1 LPQSALMQIILGSA
15 SPYRGELLA
24 RLGLPFLQR
33 AAQVDETP
41 IAGEHPAALAQRLA
55 AAKARAVG
63 AGCCGAIVLGSD
75 QTAECGDL
83 LLGKPGNFAK
93 AREQLRQLSGRSARF
108 HTAVALL
115 DTRSDRLLGDL
126 AVTEVRFR
134 PLSEAEIDAYL
145 HRESPYDCAGS
156 FKAEGVGIALFDAI
170 HSDDPTALIGLSLI
184 RVRRLLQELG
194 VAVL

>member
-1 LPQSALMQIILGSA
+1 MQIILGSA

-41 IAGEHPAALAQRLA
+41 IAGERPAALAQRLA
-55 AAKARAVG
+55 AAKARGVDIQCPA
-63 AGCCGAIVLGSD
+63 AIVIGSD
-75 QTAECGDL
+75 QTAECGDVT
-83 LLGKPGNFAK
+83 LGKPGDFAR
-93 AREQLRQLSGRSARF
+93 AREQLRYLSGRTAHF

-115 DTRSDRLLGDL
+115 DTRSDRLLCDL

-134 PLSEAEIDAYL
+134 ALSEAEIDAYL

-156 FKAEGVGIALFDAI
+156 FKAEGLGIALFDAV
-170 HSDDPTALIGLSLI
+170 HSDDPTALIGLPLI
-184 RVRRLLQELG
+184 RVRRLLQQLG

>member
-1 LPQSALMQIILGSA
+1 MQIILGSA

-55 AAKARAVG
+55 AAKAREIG
-63 AGCCGAIVLGSD
+63 AGCAGAGAIVIGSD
-75 QTAECGDL
+75 QTAECGDVT
-83 LLGKPGNFAK
+83 LGKPGNFAK
-93 AREQLRQLSGRSARF
+93 ARAQLRYLSGRAAHF

-115 DTRSDRLLGDL
+115 DTRSDRLLCDL

-156 FKAEGVGIALFDAI
+156 FKAEGLGIALFDTV
-170 HSDDPTALIGLSLI
+170 HSDDPTALIGLPLI
-184 RVRRLLQELG
+184 RVRRLLGELG
-194 VAVL
+194 VDVL

>member
-1 LPQSALMQIILGSA
+1 MQIILGSA
-15 SPYRGELLA
+15 SPYRAELLA

-33 AAQVDETP
+33 AARVDETP

-55 AAKARAVG
+55 AGKARAVG
-63 AGCCGAIVLGSD
+63 AGAPGAIVIGSD
-75 QTAECGDL
+75 QTAECGDFI
-83 LLGKPGNFAK
+83 LGKPGNFAK

-115 DTRSDRLLGDL
+115 DTRSNRLLGDL

-134 PLSEAEIDAYL
+134 PLSDAEIDAYL
-145 HRESPYDCAGS
+145 HRELPYDCAGS
-156 FKAEGVGIALFDAI
+156 FKAEGLGIALFDAI
-170 HSDDPTALIGLSLI
+170 HSDDPTALIGLPLI
-184 RVRRLLQELG
+184 RVRRLLQALG